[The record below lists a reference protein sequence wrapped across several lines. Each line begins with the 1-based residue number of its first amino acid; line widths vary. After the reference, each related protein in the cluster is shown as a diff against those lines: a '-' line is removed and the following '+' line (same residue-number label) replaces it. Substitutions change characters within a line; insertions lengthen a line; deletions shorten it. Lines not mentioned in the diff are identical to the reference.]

1 MKESINLQEIG
12 RIMDV
17 STVRTDVT
25 FTEVKQMLDIVKNI
39 TVFVQAQCRV
49 LLNIRLIS

>member
-25 FTEVKQMLDIVKNI
+25 FTAVSY
-39 TVFVQAQCRV
+39 TH
-49 LLNIRLIS
+49 LIAAEL

>member
-25 FTEVKQMLDIVKNI
+25 FTEVKQMLDIVKKYHCI
-39 TVFVQAQCRV
+39 CASPMPCFT
-49 LLNIRLIS
+49 